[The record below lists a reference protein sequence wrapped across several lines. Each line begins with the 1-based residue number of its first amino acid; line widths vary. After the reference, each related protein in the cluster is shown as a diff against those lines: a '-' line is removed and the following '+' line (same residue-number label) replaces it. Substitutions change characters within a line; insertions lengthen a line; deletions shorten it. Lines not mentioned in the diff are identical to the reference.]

1 MVGLKCGSGRRRA
14 GEDTRPYGVLRKAF
28 IFAQGRTFLRPVF
41 RAAQCAAPTKGG
53 ERSVL
58 SVGAGPR
65 PARGRT
71 LCAPT
76 VETARSHNQDR
87 SPHPSGL
94 RPAPLPLLAFSHFP
108 LTGGIGLPLKGK
120 ACGRPRGSP
129 LHKKQIG
136 SVGSANPGAEAEP
149 HQSQF
154 SSRSGPQWG
163 RTGPRSSTPDFARRK
178 DSAWP
183 KG

>member
-1 MVGLKCGSGRRRA
+1 MTAPRTGGRMGPSLRRIRKRVCSFVGPDVPIGPLWAADSRPYRRIAACSGR
-14 GEDTRPYGVLRKAF
+14 V
-28 IFAQGRTFLRPVF
+28 RTP
-41 RAAQCAAPTKGG
+41 APAEYR
-53 ERSVL
+53 ERVCL
-58 SVGAGPR
+58 CVGAGPR

-87 SPHPSGL
+87 SPHP
-94 RPAPLPLLAFSHFP
+94 PHFARH
-108 LTGGIGLPLKGK
+108 LPLKGK

-129 LHKKQIG
+129 LHKKQTG

-149 HQSQF
+149 QQSQF
-154 SSRSGPQWG
+154 SSRSGPWWG